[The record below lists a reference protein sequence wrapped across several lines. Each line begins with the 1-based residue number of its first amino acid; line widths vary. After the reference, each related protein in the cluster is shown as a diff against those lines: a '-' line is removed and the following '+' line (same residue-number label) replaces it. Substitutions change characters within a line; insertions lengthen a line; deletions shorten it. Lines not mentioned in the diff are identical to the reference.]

1 MILHN
6 GYALSYNKSRNQIII
21 SLPPTYRT
29 LTSTTV
35 EPIDRLVDVPEL
47 RLVVL
52 LSIVEHIFQPW
63 KGERED
69 DVE

>member
-21 SLPPTYRT
+21 VLPQTERT
-29 LTSTTV
+29 VTSTV
-35 EPIDRLVDVPEL
+35 EQSIDRLVDVPEAQL
-47 RLVVL
+47 AVL

-63 KGERED
+63 KGERE
-69 DVE
+69 